1 METNNTT
8 ENNKLIAE
16 FMGLPLDDKYPN
28 YLSHWVKRYDLE
40 WGALMPVVEKI
51 NLLGDYDYSITI
63 MTMDCTIMDKQGKII
78 AACECENIVDELIKS
93 VYKAVVE
100 FINWY
105 NATK

>member
-1 METNNTT
+1 
-8 ENNKLIAE
+8 
-16 FMGLPLDDKYPN
+16 MG
-28 YLSHWVKRYDLE
+28 
-40 WGALMPVVEKI
+40 
-51 NLLGDYDYSITI
+51 
-63 MTMDCTIMDKQGKII
+63 KQGKII